1 MFCLAPLT
9 MMLATVFLATLLFRH
24 WKQGWR
30 VVRAHDVD
38 ELCLSEGEG
47 ASITVV
53 AGQRRYYR
61 A

>member
-1 MFCLAPLT
+1 MTLATMFLAP
-9 MMLATVFLATLLFRH
+9 FLFRH

-30 VVRAHDVD
+30 VVRAHDID

-47 ASITVV
+47 ANSTGV
-53 AGQRRYYR
+53 ASNRRYCQ

>member
-1 MFCLAPLT
+1 MT
-9 MMLATVFLATLLFRH
+9 LATMFLATFLFRH

-30 VVRAHDVD
+30 VVRARGID

-47 ASITVV
+47 ASSNVV
-53 AGQRRYYR
+53 AGQRQYYR